1 MGEMLRADVAA
12 EMFSQRDY
20 LLQDSDERFL
30 ISTVT
35 IGFLTGADHSDEL
48 SFLIEGF
55 DKRLDTRRLRNS
67 FSALQAA
74 WDNNGVIFF
83 LKRITAY
90 KTQHACRRQK
100 DTYGSGCT
108 ELGQ

>member
-1 MGEMLRADVAA
+1 MGEMSRADVAA

-30 ISTVT
+30 ISAVT
-35 IGFLTGADHSDEL
+35 FGFLTGADHSDEL
-48 SFLIEGF
+48 SLLIEGF
-55 DKRLDTRRLRNS
+55 DKRLDARSLRNS

-90 KTQHACRRQK
+90 KTKHARRRQK
-100 DTYGSGCT
+100 ATYGSGCT